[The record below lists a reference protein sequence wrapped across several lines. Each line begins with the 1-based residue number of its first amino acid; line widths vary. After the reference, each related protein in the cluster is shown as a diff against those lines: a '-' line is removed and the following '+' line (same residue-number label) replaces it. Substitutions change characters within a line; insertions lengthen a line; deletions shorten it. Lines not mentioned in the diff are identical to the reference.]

1 VQAVDTE
8 LPVPSAIGSSD
19 DAPCK
24 LFIDDPAIFAD
35 HAAEIVH
42 SGLVIEGWA
51 LARDGVASIEIYLDE
66 EWFDRANFGGRRE
79 DIAATF
85 PDWPGSL
92 LSGFGV
98 AIPPSAL
105 SNGKHVVRIELLT
118 AAGRSTARQFAVDVE
133 HQLAPTGPWALRQK
147 MPATEIKISE
157 HVLSGLQWHPHFVI
171 FLRIEDLEKD
181 NLAMARTLASLRDQ
195 VYRDWRIVLLL
206 KGPKPQRPLAHL
218 VSEDFADIADRI
230 DFAPDIDG
238 ATLAA
243 LAVSP
248 RTGRRPDLIAI
259 VSSGDVLGCDAFLE
273 LAMASGLHPEAE
285 FFYGDERRINPESGE
300 LEAFFKPDWSP
311 ELLLATNYIGR
322 LWCVE
327 PDLLDRVG
335 ASLEDWQRYGDY
347 DLLLRCA
354 EVARGVHHLPK
365 VIAQRADDSVDD
377 AGQEKQALERAL
389 RRRDVTGTVK
399 PGLAPGS
406 FRVQRR
412 VPGTAMVSII
422 IPTCASRGLVKTC
435 IETLRAVT
443 RYRNFEIIC
452 IENIP
457 SRERT
462 WKNWLRQNADK
473 VIATKEPFNWSR
485 FNNLAAQRASGEFL
499 LFLNDDIEIVDP
511 GWLEALLEYGEQ
523 PEVGVVGA
531 RLLYPDRKVQ
541 HAGMFWSNG
550 RGRHAFR
557 YSGERDVAY
566 FGLAQTPRNVIAV
579 TGACLLARR
588 SEFDALGGFDEKHNV
603 VNNDVDYCLRV
614 QRSGKRIVY
623 TPYATLIHHELASR
637 SALSDEFDNEAFE
650 RSWGNQLKAGDPFY
664 HPSLTRY
671 RDDYSLEAE
680 PIELV
685 YSGHPLF
692 TVEEIRR
699 ILVVKL
705 DHIGDFV
712 IAIPALRRLSR
723 HFPKARLTVLG
734 PPSISSFEALLP
746 EIHEIINFEF
756 FHTRSGL
763 GQKELTREDFVALWH
778 QLTSHRFDLAIDL
791 RKAPETRSILQWT
804 GARWLAGF
812 DYQGQFPWLDIALE
826 WEQDRSVVRKRTHVG
841 DDLLHLVDA
850 VANAANDDREALLS
864 PPSGLLPMHANG
876 RSPER
881 RLVCIHP
888 GVGSAIR
895 QWPVEHYAALIDL
908 LVVNHDVTIAVIGA
922 PEEAEIAD
930 SVIEKVGHREAVK
943 SLIGEVKLSELPAL
957 LATAALYVGNNSGPK
972 HIAAALGVPTV
983 GIHSG
988 TVDAREWG
996 PMGVNA
1002 LAVRRDVH
1010 CSPCYLAT
1018 IESCPRKLA
1027 CLTELRPTEVYEIC
1041 ARLLAIAYG

>member
-1 VQAVDTE
+1 MDNPSRASDLSPTQPVDSAQGNSSIRWHVDAVTLSRHGILNVQGWAFAANEVVIVVLLDEDEVGTATTGGHRPDVGGQYPNVANADQSGFGFHGNLKSAVEGEHLVTLVFNDVVVGEAVQIELPVQAVDAE

-19 DAPCK
+19 DTLCK
-24 LFIDDPAIFAD
+24 LFIDDPAISGD

-79 DIAATF
+79 DIAAPF

-105 SNGKHVVRIELLT
+105 SNGRHVVRIELLT
-118 AAGRSTARQFAVDVE
+118 AAGRSTARQFTIDVE
-133 HQLAPTGPWALRQK
+133 HQLAPGGPGALRQK

-238 ATLAA
+238 ATLAT

-248 RTGRRPDLIAI
+248 RTGRRPDLVAI

-273 LAMASGLHPEAE
+273 LAVASGLHPETE
-285 FFYGDERRINPESGE
+285 FFYGDERRINPGTGE
-300 LEAFFKPDWSP
+300 IEAFFKPDWSP

-322 LWCVE
+322 FWCVE

-335 ASLEDWQRYGDY
+335 ASLEDWQQYGDY

-354 EVARGVHHLPK
+354 EVAHRVHHLSK
-365 VIAQRADDSVDD
+365 VITQRADDSRDD

-389 RRRDVTGTVK
+389 RQRYVAGAVK

-412 VPGTAMVSII
+412 VAGTALVSII

-457 SRERT
+457 SQERT
-462 WKNWLRQNADK
+462 WKTWLRQNADK

-485 FNNLAAQRASGEFL
+485 FNNLAARRASGEFL

-511 GWLEALLEYGEQ
+511 GWLEALLEYAEQ

-557 YSGERDVAY
+557 YSGERDAGY
-566 FGLAQTPRNVIAV
+566 FGLAQTPRNVIAA
-579 TGACLLARR
+579 G
-588 SEFDALGGFDEKHNV
+588 EK
-603 VNNDVDYCLRV
+603 
-614 QRSGKRIVY
+614 
-623 TPYATLIHHELASR
+623 
-637 SALSDEFDNEAFE
+637 
-650 RSWGNQLKAGDPFY
+650 
-664 HPSLTRY
+664 
-671 RDDYSLEAE
+671 
-680 PIELV
+680 
-685 YSGHPLF
+685 
-692 TVEEIRR
+692 
-699 ILVVKL
+699 
-705 DHIGDFV
+705 
-712 IAIPALRRLSR
+712 
-723 HFPKARLTVLG
+723 
-734 PPSISSFEALLP
+734 
-746 EIHEIINFEF
+746 
-756 FHTRSGL
+756 
-763 GQKELTREDFVALWH
+763 
-778 QLTSHRFDLAIDL
+778 
-791 RKAPETRSILQWT
+791 
-804 GARWLAGF
+804 
-812 DYQGQFPWLDIALE
+812 
-826 WEQDRSVVRKRTHVG
+826 
-841 DDLLHLVDA
+841 
-850 VANAANDDREALLS
+850 
-864 PPSGLLPMHANG
+864 
-876 RSPER
+876 
-881 RLVCIHP
+881 
-888 GVGSAIR
+888 
-895 QWPVEHYAALIDL
+895 
-908 LVVNHDVTIAVIGA
+908 
-922 PEEAEIAD
+922 
-930 SVIEKVGHREAVK
+930 
-943 SLIGEVKLSELPAL
+943 AL
-957 LATAALYVGNNSGPK
+957 LAQTLCSGDVLNSIEMLADLVVQ
-972 HIAAALGVPTV
+972 HIVAVP
-983 GIHSG
+983 
-988 TVDAREWG
+988 
-996 PMGVNA
+996 
-1002 LAVRRDVH
+1002 
-1010 CSPCYLAT
+1010 
-1018 IESCPRKLA
+1018 
-1027 CLTELRPTEVYEIC
+1027 
-1041 ARLLAIAYG
+1041 